1 MKKYITSIAIAL
13 TLIFALQLQTMAQ
26 EQQGEYLI
34 SGGKQAELMEY
45 MKESGMHIEKMY
57 PSLDILSVSLSS
69 AELAKLEKAFPNI
82 VIQSNR
88 SYQKSTEKDLASSTL
103 INTTRGST
111 SPYTGKGVK
120 VAVLDSG
127 IDVKHRDLRVK
138 GGYCSM
144 KTECAMVVS
153 YDDDNG
159 HGTHVAG
166 VIAALSNQTGIVGIA
181 PSVELY
187 SIKALNSFGVGTTNS
202 LIDGIDWAM
211 KQKIDI
217 LNLSITTDQDDPALE
232 KALQKAYA
240 QGVLIV
246 ASGGNNGDQANSTVM
261 YPAKYDSV
269 IAVAAV
275 NADLTKLKNSAVGKE
290 IEIAAPG
297 ASIFSTY
304 PMKWDFED
312 GKADG
317 YTRLSGTS
325 MATAHV
331 SGILALYK
339 ERFPHMNNDELRQ
352 LIARTAKD
360 LGKEGRDDV
369 FGHGL
374 IQYKPSFDNT
384 VDFTVQSEPGKLTL
398 QYSGNKDVQIDG
410 ANVLHRTDGK
420 WEIYGVAG
428 DLEVLVKTKI
438 DQGAVWQE
446 KKIYKMPSPVF
457 TDMNNS
463 QRFAGS
469 IGFLTYKGQLKGF
482 PGGTIRPYENITR
495 AEAAAIIGRA
505 LGYPEKATAVAF
517 KDVSPTSFAG
527 GYIQALKEE
536 KILSGFKDGTF
547 KPEQKV
553 TRGEMAILISNAF
566 KLKSDNVNRFT
577 DSHPSMASYS
587 AVNALVSAKIT
598 NGYTDGTFKPNDQ
611 MSRADFAVFL
621 ARVQEDAFK

>member
-1 MKKYITSIAIAL
+1 MKKFVKSIAIAFIL
-13 TLIFALQLQTMAQ
+13 VFSLQFQTMAQ
-26 EQQGEYLI
+26 EQQGDYLI
-34 SGGKQAELMEY
+34 SGGKQTELMEF
-45 MKESGMHIEKMY
+45 MNESGMHIEKRY

-69 AELAKLEKAFPNI
+69 TEVAKLEKAFPDI

-88 SYQKSTEKDLASSTL
+88 SYKKNAEKDLASSTL
-103 INTTRGST
+103 INTTRDST
-111 SPYTGKGVK
+111 APYTGKGVK

-127 IDVKHRDLRVK
+127 IDVKHRDLHVK

-144 KTECAMVVS
+144 KTECGMSVS

-166 VIAALSNQTGIVGIA
+166 VIAALNNQTGIVGIA

-232 KALQKAYA
+232 KALQKAYV

-297 ASIFSTY
+297 SSIFSTY

-331 SGILALYK
+331 TGILALYK
-339 ERFPHMNNDELRQ
+339 ERFPSMNNDELRQ

-360 LGKEGRDDV
+360 LGKEGRDDI
-369 FGHGL
+369 FGYGL

-384 VDFTVQSEPGKLTL
+384 IDFTVQSEPGQLTL
-398 QYSGNKDVQIDG
+398 QYSGNKDVQIEG
-410 ANVLHRTDGK
+410 SNVLHRNDGK

-428 DLEVLVKTKI
+428 DLEVLVKTKT
-438 DQGAVWQE
+438 DQGAIWQE
-446 KKIYKMPSPVF
+446 KKIFKMPSPVF

-469 IGFLTYKGQLKGF
+469 IGFLTSKGQLKGF

-527 GYIQALKEE
+527 GYIQALKEAE
-536 KILSGFKDGTF
+536 VLSGFKDGTF
-547 KPEQKV
+547 KPDQKV
-553 TRGEMAILISNAF
+553 TRGEMAILISKAF

-587 AVNALVSAKIT
+587 AINALVSAKIT

-611 MSRADFAVFL
+611 MRRADFAVFL